1 VDALR
6 EWRASIAADSFL
18 CKLEAEV
25 PSLSLPNWLAIM
37 AGLTPEVHGL
47 LGNRAPPEPDFSSLV
62 SVMTLA
68 RTRTR
73 IRTRTLTLTLNL
85 TLTLALTLSR

>member
-1 VDALR
+1 MDALR

-47 LGNRAPPEPDFSSLV
+47 LGNRAPPEPAFSSVPGVLRELGIPAW
-62 SVMTLA
+62 SEWPPWWGHRWPPRA
-68 RTRTR
+68 PRTC
-73 IRTRTLTLTLNL
+73 I
-85 TLTLALTLSR
+85 